1 MIPQVKIASKPEG
14 LDKEVIRQAVA
25 DSLADCRDRLRKVLL
40 IPPDFTRL
48 HSNAGRIANLYYH
61 FLQDS
66 CQVDLLPAL
75 GTHVPMTQEECAL
88 MYGDIPFE
96 RFLVHNWREDLVKLG
111 QVPAAF
117 VREVSEGILDE
128 PIDVEVNHRLL
139 DGGYDAILSIGQVV
153 PHEVVGMAN
162 YSKNVFV
169 GCGGSRMINASH
181 ALGAYYGLERLMGRD
196 HSPVRRVF
204 DYAQDHFLKDLP
216 LDYALTVTTA
226 PGGEI
231 RTHGLFIGG
240 GRAGFEQAVR
250 LSQEKNLIH
259 LDRPIVK
266 AVVYLDPQEF
276 KTTWLG
282 NKAVYR
288 TRMAVA
294 DGGELFILAPGV
306 KKFGED
312 PEIDG
317 LIRKYGYT
325 GRERIMGLARDQS
338 DLQENL
344 SAAAHLIHG
353 SADGRFRITYCTRHL
368 TRQEVEGVGFAYQ
381 PYGEAAARYD
391 PAALHDG
398 WNRLSDGEEIYFIRN
413 PALGLWVA
421 PR

>member
-1 MIPQVKIASKPEG
+1 MIPQVKIASNPEG
-14 LDKEVIRQAVA
+14 LDEKAIRRAVA

-48 HSNAGRIANLYYH
+48 HSNAGKIANLYYH
-61 FLQDS
+61 FLQNS

-75 GTHVPMTQEECAL
+75 GTHAPMTEEECAL
-88 MYGDIPFE
+88 MYGDIPFQ
-96 RFLVHNWREDLVKLG
+96 RFLVHNWREDVVKLG

-128 PIDVEVNHRLL
+128 PIVVEVNHRLL

-196 HSPVRRVF
+196 HSPVRQVF
-204 DYAQDHFLKDLP
+204 DYAQDHFLQGLP

-226 PGGEI
+226 PGEEI

-259 LDRPIVK
+259 LARPITK

-276 KTTWLG
+276 KSTWLG
-282 NKAVYR
+282 NKAIYR

-294 DGGELFILAPGV
+294 DGGELLILAPGV

-312 PEIDG
+312 PGIDG

-325 GRERIMGLARDQS
+325 GRAHIMGLAQKQS

-353 SADGRFRITYCTRHL
+353 SSDGRFRITYCTRYL

-381 PYGEAAARYD
+381 PYKEAVARYN
-391 PAALHDG
+391 PAALQDG
-398 WNRLSDGEEIYFIRN
+398 WNRLPNGEEIYFIRN

-421 PR
+421 SR